1 MVDVTTEIL
10 IAAPCKTVA
19 EYAADPD
26 NAPEWYQNI
35 ASARW
40 ETPPPLAVGSRIA
53 FDAAF
58 LGRHLSYTYEIVE
71 FRPRE
76 KLVMRTAQG
85 PSPMQTTYTWTE
97 VDGATTRMTL
107 RNNGE
112 PAGFSR
118 LAAPFIGMMM
128 RKANRKDLV
137 RIKSILEV
145 RPTSA

>member
-10 IAAPCKTVA
+10 ISAPRKTVA
-19 EYAADPD
+19 AYAADPD

-40 ETPPPLAVGSRIA
+40 ETLPPLTVGSRIA

-71 FRPRE
+71 FRPLE

-85 PSPMQTTYTWTE
+85 PFPMQTTYTWAD
-97 VDGATTRMTL
+97 VDGASTRMTL

-118 LAAPFIGMMM
+118 LAAPFMGMMM
-128 RKANRKDLV
+128 RKANRKDLI
-137 RIKSILEV
+137 RIKSILEA
-145 RPTSA
+145 RPAST

>member
-10 IAAPCKTVA
+10 IAAPRKTVA

-26 NAPEWYQNI
+26 NAPEWYQI

-40 ETPPPLAVGSRIA
+40 ETPRPLSVGSRIA

-58 LGRHLSYTYEIVE
+58 LGRHLSYAYEIVE
-71 FRPRE
+71 YRPLE

-85 PSPMQTTYTWTE
+85 PFPMQTTYTWTE
-97 VDGATTRMTL
+97 VDGASTRMTL

-118 LAAPFIGMMM
+118 LTAPFMGMMM
-128 RKANRKDLV
+128 RKANRKDLI
-137 RIKSILEV
+137 RIKSILEA
-145 RPTSA
+145 RPASA

>member
-1 MVDVTTEIL
+1 MVDVTTEIV
-10 IAAPCKTVA
+10 IAAPRKTVA

-40 ETPPPLAVGSRIA
+40 ETPRPLSVGTRIA
-53 FDAAF
+53 FDATF

-71 FRPRE
+71 FRPLE

-85 PSPMQTTYTWTE
+85 PFPMQTTYTWTE
-97 VDGATTRMTL
+97 VDGASTRMTL

-118 LAAPFIGMMM
+118 LAAPFMGMMM

-137 RIKSILEV
+137 RIKSILEA
-145 RPTSA
+145 RPASA

>member
-10 IAAPCKTVA
+10 IAAPRKTVA

-40 ETPPPLAVGSRIA
+40 ETPRPLSVGSRIA

-58 LGRHLSYTYEIVE
+58 LGRQLSYTYEIVE
-71 FRPRE
+71 FRPLE

-85 PSPMQTTYTWTE
+85 PFPMQTTYTWTE
-97 VDGATTRMTL
+97 VDGASTRMTL

-118 LAAPFIGMMM
+118 
-128 RKANRKDLV
+128 
-137 RIKSILEV
+137 E
-145 RPTSA
+145 

>member
-19 EYAADPD
+19 EYAAAPD

-71 FRPRE
+71 FRPLE

-85 PSPMQTTYTWTE
+85 PFPMQTTYTWTE
-97 VDGATTRMTL
+97 VDGASTRMTL

-112 PAGFSR
+112 PVGFSR
-118 LAAPFIGMMM
+118 LAAPFMGMMM

-137 RIKSILEV
+137 RIKSILEA
-145 RPTSA
+145 RPASA

>member
-1 MVDVTTEIL
+1 MVDVTTEIV
-10 IAAPCKTVA
+10 IAAPHRTVA

-40 ETPPPLAVGSRIA
+40 ETPRPLSIGSRIA

-58 LGRHLSYTYEIVE
+58 LGRHLSYTYEIIE
-71 FRPRE
+71 FRPLE

-85 PSPMQTTYTWTE
+85 PFPMQTTYTWTD
-97 VDGATTRMTL
+97 VDGASTRMTL

-118 LAAPFIGMMM
+118 LAAPFMGIMM

-137 RIKSILEV
+137 RIKSILEA
-145 RPTSA
+145 RPASG